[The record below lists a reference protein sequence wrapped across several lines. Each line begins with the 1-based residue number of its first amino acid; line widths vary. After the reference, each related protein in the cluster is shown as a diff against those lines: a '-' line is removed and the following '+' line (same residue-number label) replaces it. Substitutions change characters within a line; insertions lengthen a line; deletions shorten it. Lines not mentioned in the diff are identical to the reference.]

1 MYKWAL
7 ILTIMCLLYAAASTI
22 YIGVAAGSVSLCVLV
37 VVVVVV
43 ATALVKK
50 NRLCTLKVVQEG
62 EA

>member
-1 MYKWAL
+1 
-7 ILTIMCLLYAAASTI
+7 MCLLYAAASTI

-43 ATALVKK
+43 VVATALVKK